1 MSTVQKDTPHTGS
14 VPDFSTNVNDDNFA
28 FANIPLLF
36 NSPIVETHIKTK
48 DVNDTKTKLYVQT
61 QVYNR
66 FEYSVNNAKNLFGT
80 LLAAGVLVWGV
91 ASLISKDDED
101 TSASIADGAE
111 TVAGVSAI
119 AFSTAHL
126 LNAVV
131 ANVSGKEDESKYK
144 PEKVPN
150 PYSSKN

>member
-1 MSTVQKDTPHTGS
+1 MSTVQKATPDTEC
-14 VPDFSTNVNDDNFA
+14 VPYFSTNVNDDNFA

-36 NSPIVETHIKTK
+36 NSPVVETHIKTK